1 MEEREA
7 EIIKELEK
15 LKKVEKITKNRKGRI
30 IIIINEN
37 DITLF

>member
-15 LKKVEKITKNRKGRI
+15 LKKIEKITKNRKGRI

>member
-15 LKKVEKITKNRKGRI
+15 LNKIEKITKNRKSRI
-30 IIIINEN
+30 IIIINKN